1 MIWFIVAL
9 TRSSR
14 RAKLKRL
21 TLDDRERML
30 KSRAL
35 PDDFDMS
42 HTLHSPHG
50 GQPGMG
56 GTPIASPI
64 SYVPPY
70 SDSQFARPMMLN
82 GIRRPSE
89 DDSVASPL
97 SMSSVYG
104 NFYTPPQSDN
114 VSPISTASDR
124 GHFTLPGSQHTSPRA
139 PNPFTSRS
147 SSFSTYHHPQIP
159 RLQLHD
165 RIGRARAESLQSP
178 LRSSMSYTGN
188 ALHYG
193 ETGGMS
199 GSSNS
204 GNGNLNEEPQSTR
217 ESPSSQPY
225 GIGHNSQYPIHARC
239 KSSLIERNVS
249 SQPPWII
256 PTECS
261 VTISS
266 PRGSGPYSSWSS
278 A

>member
-1 MIWFIVAL
+1 MLRIGRDCHARSLVLAHVKYRSGFRIGEYVQRQVVEAL
-9 TRSSR
+9 TQFCR

-42 HTLHSPHG
+42 QTLHSSHG

-56 GTPIASPI
+56 GTPMASPI

-70 SDSQFARPMMLN
+70 ADSQFARPMMLN

-97 SMSSVYG
+97 SMSSMYG
-104 NFYTPPQSDN
+104 NFYTPPQSDS

-124 GHFTLPGSQHTSPRA
+124 GHFTLPSSQHTSPRA

-147 SSFSTYHHPQIP
+147 PSFSTYHHPHIP

-188 ALHYG
+188 SLNYG
-193 ETGGMS
+193 ETGAMS
-199 GSSNS
+199 GSTNS
-204 GNGNLNEEPQSTR
+204 GTGSLSEEPQNTR

-225 GIGHNSQYPIHARC
+225 GIGHNSQCYLH
-239 KSSLIERNVS
+239 
-249 SQPPWII
+249 
-256 PTECS
+256 
-261 VTISS
+261 
-266 PRGSGPYSSWSS
+266 G
-278 A
+278 